1 MRWPENF
8 IAVDWGTTNRRAYV
22 LGRDGRC
29 TQDMEDDRGV
39 MSVPAG
45 GFDAA
50 VGEIRK
56 RLGDHPLLLGGMAG
70 STRGWMDAPY
80 LPAPIGLDEVVAKL
94 VWAEPGRSAIVPGV
108 CFVDNDRADIMRGE
122 EVQILGAAA
131 AGLIPPDCSV
141 CHPGTHNKWV
151 TVRAGRIER
160 FKTVMTGEMF
170 NLLRNGS
177 ILSEHLQQPVELGD
191 AFLDGVRRGLRADV
205 LTAEIFS
212 VRARALLGK
221 LDRQD
226 TAPFASGV
234 LIGADIAAGVDSVAG
249 AEVLVM
255 GSPKLTALYAAA
267 LREAGREP
275 IEIDGERAFIAGAV
289 KIAELIE

>member
-1 MRWPENF
+1 MRWPESF
-8 IAVDWGTTNRRAYV
+8 IAVDWGTTNRRAY
-22 LGRDGRC
+22 LIGRDRRC
-29 TQDMEDDRGV
+29 MEEMEDERGV
-39 MSVPAG
+39 MAITPG
-45 GFDAA
+45 EFPAA
-50 VGEIRK
+50 VGQIRE
-56 RLGDHPLLLGGMAG
+56 RLGDRPLLLGGMAG

-80 LPAPIGLDEVVAKL
+80 LPAPIGLEELAAGL

-108 CFVDNDRADIMRGE
+108 CYIDGDQADIMRGE

-131 AGLIPPDCSV
+131 AGLIPSDCSV

-151 TVRAGRIER
+151 AVHERRIER

-170 NLLRNGS
+170 NLLRKGS
-177 ILSEHLQQPVELGD
+177 ILSEHLQQPVELCD
-191 AFLDGVRRGLRADV
+191 AFLGGVRRGLRADV

-212 VRARALLGK
+212 VRAKALLGK
-221 LDRQD
+221 LRREDA
-226 TAPFASGV
+226 APFASGL
-234 LIGADIAAGVDSVAG
+234 LIGADVAAGLNSIPE

-267 LREAGREP
+267 LREAGREST
-275 IEIDGERAFIAGAV
+275 EIDGESAFIAGAI